1 MIDVGSSMVGDTSP
15 ATSNQKR
22 DPATSVGGSIIE
34 DDILS
39 IDVGD
44 PVTWDTTLTVIVSS
58 PVVKV
63 IALTT
68 SSSGLEAVWIGNSH
82 HSILSFHNSILK
94 NGGTHLNSQKK
105 VCLASHNSVS
115 NFFVS
120 IT

>member
-58 PVVKV
+58 PVIKV
-63 IALTT
+63 IALTA

-82 HSILSFHNSILK
+82 HSIVITQFS
-94 NGGTHLNSQKK
+94 
-105 VCLASHNSVS
+105 
-115 NFFVS
+115 VS
-120 IT
+120 ITQF